1 MNTGARGV
9 WLLVLA
15 VAQAAAQPAAPGP
28 LESVRRS
35 NDKVRSILAGR
46 AAADPRIEQELV
58 AALDEATDFGLISRR
73 ATEGFRERMTEA
85 EYAEFDRTF
94 RDLLRRSSLRKLGRY
109 RADRFEYAG
118 EDVRGETAVVRTV
131 AFYETDSVRLDY
143 RMERAGGR
151 WLIVDYVVDDVE
163 TVRNYRKQFAR
174 LFASNDAAGV
184 IRKLRAKITEIDE
197 ERRAERSPGGVGR

>member
-1 MNTGARGV
+1 MNTGACGV

-15 VAQAAAQPAAPGP
+15 VAQTAAQPPAPGP

-35 NDKVRSILAGR
+35 NEKVRSILAGSGP
-46 AAADPRIEQELV
+46 ADPRTDRSLAEAV
-58 AALDEATDFGLISRR
+58 DEATAFGLISRR
-73 ATEGFRERMTEA
+73 ATEGFRERMTET

-94 RDLLRRSSLRKLGRY
+94 RELLRTSSLRKLGRY

-118 EDVRGETAVVRTV
+118 EEVRGDTALVRTV
-131 AFYETDSVRLDY
+131 AHYERDSVRLDY
-143 RMERAGGR
+143 RMERIGGR

-174 LFASNDAAGV
+174 LFAANDAAGV
-184 IRKLRAKITEIDE
+184 IRKLRAKIAEIDE
-197 ERRAERSPGGVGR
+197 ERRAEREPVGVVE